1 MGNKLKMWQKT
12 KPELKEELIDIRK
25 DYKITDIKTG
35 NNIIWIKNCTWKTLD
50 NTGLKGTNPLV
61 YI

>member
-1 MGNKLKMWQKT
+1 MWQKT
-12 KPELKEELIDIRK
+12 KPKLKEELIDIRK
-25 DYKITDIKTG
+25 YYKITDIKTG
-35 NNIIWIKNCTWKTLD
+35 NNIIWIKNCTWKTLG